1 MNYHLREILDYGS
14 EHALARA
21 MPWIQDGLDIALN
34 GFPVSVDNHWAVQMI
49 DEVHLLDGLVPDIGT
64 DPVPGEKE
72 VWVEFLSDVS
82 MTPLEGQL
90 PGTHVLYGSAI
101 QNCASGASPVYDMF
115 TFFAVTEGTLTEK
128 GFAID
133 RVLGVHSSPI
143 QCRVSHIDQAEPPVW
158 QYRCIADIS
167 ADDDLTD
174 LYRRD
179 MVIHRLAFK
188 YLKEAAGKIVD
199 TARMACAPKLY
210 PL

>member
-1 MNYHLREILDYGS
+1 MNYHLREILDSGS
-14 EHALARA
+14 ECALARA
-21 MPWIQDGLDIALN
+21 MPGIQEGLDIALN

-49 DEVHLLDGLVPDIGT
+49 DEVHLLEGLLPDIEI

-82 MTPLEGQL
+82 MTPLEGEL

-101 QNCASGASPVYDMF
+101 QTFASGFSPVYDMYA
-115 TFFAVTEGTLTEK
+115 FFALTEGSMTED
-128 GFAID
+128 GFIID
-133 RVLGVHSSPI
+133 RVLGVHSSPV
-143 QCRVSHIDQAEPPVW
+143 QCRVSHIDQTKVPVW
-158 QYRCIADIS
+158 QYRCIAEVS
-167 ADDDLTD
+167 ADEDLTD

-188 YLKEAAGKIVD
+188 YLKET
-199 TARMACAPKLY
+199 TARIMNSARLACASKMY